1 MLASVSDTL
10 HVSATEELFSFSRN
24 YLMVLDAKLG
34 MQQWA
39 PTDFLIQKCMPA
51 RAGCGSCCQAL
62 HWLNSSY
69 RTARWRPPDA
79 TAAVG
84 RCHLHTD

>member
-1 MLASVSDTL
+1 MAGTQGRGAGDMLASVSDTL

-39 PTDFLIQKCMPA
+39 PTDFLIQKCMPEKHFYKLQQDDI
-51 RAGCGSCCQAL
+51 RS
-62 HWLNSSY
+62 
-69 RTARWRPPDA
+69 
-79 TAAVG
+79 AVV
-84 RCHLHTD
+84 